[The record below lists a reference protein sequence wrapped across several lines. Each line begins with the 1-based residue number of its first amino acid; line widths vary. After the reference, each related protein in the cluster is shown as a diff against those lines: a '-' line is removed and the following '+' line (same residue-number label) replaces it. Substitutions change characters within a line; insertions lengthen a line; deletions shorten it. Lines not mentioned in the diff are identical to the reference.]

1 MPRQPVDEGMIIDYL
16 LGASTEPETER
27 LDEMSLTDDDFAQRL
42 HAVENDLV
50 DAYVRGELQGHAA
63 SRFNSHYL
71 ASPGRRDKVAFA
83 EKLLGFTDSAWAA
96 RAETM
101 DETMPASTAARKT
114 IARESSRFRFFARPR
129 LSLQQGLAAA
139 AVVVFIAAGYL
150 TLENLRL
157 RDQIAKEQAERTAL
171 AQREQ
176 ELCRQL
182 ADQRASDA
190 ETEKELTQVRD
201 SLAQLER
208 QAAAGRQPGKPE
220 AEPRDLKVIAFNLS
234 PQTRGIG
241 QIATL
246 TVPVGTDSVAL
257 TLELEAGDFPAYQA
271 TLKNPAN
278 GQILWRSGKLK
289 TSGKS
294 KALRISLRGDLLNS
308 QNHVLELSGIP
319 AKGVAENIGSYPFK
333 VVNK

>member
-16 LGASTEPETER
+16 LGASTEQETER

-101 DETMPASTAARKT
+101 DETMPASSAARKT

-129 LSLQQGLAAA
+129 LSMQRGLAAA

-150 TLENLRL
+150 TFENVRL
-157 RDQIAKEQAERTAL
+157 RDQIAREQAERTAL

-176 ELCRQL
+176 ELRRQL
-182 ADQRASDA
+182 ADRLSSDA
-190 ETEKELTQVRD
+190 ETEKELSREREQ
-201 SLAQLER
+201 LARLEQQLAADR
-208 QAAAGRQPGKPE
+208 QRGKT
-220 AEPRDLKVIAFNLS
+220 EPDRRDLRVVAFNLS

-246 TVPVGTDSVAL
+246 SLPEGTDFVAL
-257 TLELEAGDFPAYQA
+257 ALELEADEFRAYQA
-271 TLKNPAN
+271 ALRNPAT
-278 GQILWRSGKLK
+278 GQIVWRSGRLK
-289 TSGKS
+289 ANDKG
-294 KALRISLRGDLLNS
+294 KALRIRLRGSLLNP
-308 QNHVLELSGIP
+308 QNYILELSGFRP
-319 AKGVAENIGSYPFK
+319 SGATESVSSHSFR
-333 VVNK
+333 VVRQ